1 MKPHT
6 LLLAFTF
13 LFSFAAQ
20 SSAQS
25 VLPSIR
31 KDIGETAVRNIEESE
46 RVFCYQVS
54 SKAPNYRGYTINN
67 MAVTGFC
74 GIVDDNLKRLLLEQI
89 LANEDNIDF
98 MSIENCTI
106 KPRVLLRF
114 VRGVDNTDVLL
125 SSPCDSVTVFY
136 AGKINTYNMKP
147 AGELL
152 KTTSDAF
159 YSKQIPFVSPAL
171 LNQLLPI
178 GVAQTQEQKATLSQ
192 AAQPQPKRS
201 WDSQPSTSTS
211 GSQSKWNSLKL
222 SK

>member
-1 MKPHT
+1 MKFR
-6 LLLAFTF
+6 LLFLTSAFLLSVVT
-13 LFSFAAQ
+13 Q

-31 KDIGETAVRNIEESE
+31 RDIGETATRNIEDSE

-54 SKAPNYRGYTINN
+54 AQRPNYQGYTINN

-74 GIVDDNLKRLLLEQI
+74 GVVDDNLKSLLLEQI

-98 MSIENCTI
+98 ISTEDCTI
-106 KPRVLLRF
+106 QPRILLRF

-125 SSPCDSVTVFY
+125 SSPCDSVSVFY
-136 AGKINTYNMKP
+136 AGNVNTYNMKP
-147 AGELL
+147 AGDLL

-159 YSKQIPFVSPAL
+159 YSKQTPFVSPAI

-178 GVAQTQEQKATLSQ
+178 GVAMTQEHRTILSQ
-192 AAQPQPKRS
+192 AKQAQPKRN
-201 WDSQPSTSTS
+201 WAQPSAENTS
-211 GSQSKWNSLKL
+211 SQGTKWNSLKL